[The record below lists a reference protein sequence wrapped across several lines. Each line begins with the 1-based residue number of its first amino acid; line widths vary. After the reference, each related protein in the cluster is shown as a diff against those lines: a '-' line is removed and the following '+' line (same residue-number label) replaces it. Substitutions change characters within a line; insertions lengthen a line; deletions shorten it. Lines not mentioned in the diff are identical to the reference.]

1 MADSLAQA
9 GIKDL
14 RQLGYKDV
22 EQPKVSAELIKK
34 GDKYYLKP
42 EKVSNHLDRSR
53 EKSKLIEVSPEDVK
67 TTSRSLGMGG
77 KETKI
82 VGLVPQAPKRILIN
96 KDTGEQVVQGKYGGE
111 LGYEQDTTRAIGY
124 GMRSKA
130 KARTN
135 IEAINAANDPRKG
148 VRWGNTTQTEGMT
161 NFMIRFDENDNA
173 LIYPEYSDTSTEN
186 LNMFAASVLAGAAAT
201 YGPGIMSK
209 VSSKIGSA
217 VGESTVK
224 SIANKFLPEF
234 TKEGIV
240 KEVSKKAIKE
250 VVKKGATSIM
260 EKQYPG
266 AGRRRW
272 VNDSSFKIKNL

>member
-14 RQLGYKDV
+14 RQLGYKDI

-82 VGLVPQAPKRILIN
+82 VGLVPQAPKRMLIN

-173 LIYPEYSDTSTEN
+173 LIYPEYSDTSNTN
-186 LNMFAASVLAGAAAT
+186 AQMFIMAAGAGAALT
-201 YGPGIMSK
+201 YGPGLMSK

-224 SIANKFLPEF
+224 SIAKKFLPEF

-240 KEVSKKAIKE
+240 KEVGKKAVKE
-250 VVKKGATSIM
+250 VVKKGATSII

-266 AGRRRW
+266 AGRRR
-272 VNDSSFKIKNL
+272 